1 MAVLLI
7 HDPKRVVDLITLSF
21 DFTSDLIVG
30 ETIST
35 AVASATVFTGSDP
48 SPGDVLY
55 QLTTIIGDMCTQKM
69 WKGLSGVV
77 YDVLMTIVT
86 NTGRT
91 VEQVVRVAIRP
102 DDTHGQ
108 GLYIPLYYTSRPYP
122 YYFSDQFT
130 GNTMLT
136 TGTLR
141 TLIVNYVFTD
151 QFAGH
156 TQLTSGTLRQ
166 IVITYTN
173 SSDQMQGFTILTEGT
188 LRQVVITYTDT
199 PDEFIGTTLL
209 KSGTL
214 TIGRI
219 EYANPPDFMIGST
232 LLTSGTLG

>member
-1 MAVLLI
+1 MAALLI

-48 SPGDVLY
+48 SPSDVLY

-122 YYFSDQFT
+122 YYFSDQIT
-130 GNTMLT
+130 GNTTLSSGMLKT
-136 TGTLR
+136 IIINYAFSDKFSGSTILTSGILR
-141 TLIVNYVFTD
+141 SIIITYSNMSDSMSGSTI
-151 QFAGH
+151 
-156 TQLTSGTLRQ
+156 LTSGTLHL
-166 IVITYTN
+166 
-173 SSDQMQGFTILTEGT
+173 G
-188 LRQVVITYTDT
+188 VVTYTDI
-199 PDEFIGTTLL
+199 PDAFIGSALL

-214 TIGRI
+214 TIGLVT
-219 EYANPPDFMIGST
+219 YNNPADSMQGTTI
-232 LLTSGTLG
+232 LTSGTLG